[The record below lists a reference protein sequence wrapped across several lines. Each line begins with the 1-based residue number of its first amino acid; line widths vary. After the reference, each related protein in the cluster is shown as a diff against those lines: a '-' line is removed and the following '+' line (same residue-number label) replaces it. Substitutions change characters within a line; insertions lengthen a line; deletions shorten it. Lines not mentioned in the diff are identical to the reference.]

1 MPGSELVRIML
12 VIGPEQTV
20 CEAGVAVAT
29 GSGFTVPV
37 TGTLGELE
45 QAIEV

>member
-1 MPGSELVRIML
+1 MVLESTMV

-29 GSGFTVPV
+29 GNGSTVPF
-37 TGTLGELE
+37 TGVLGALIHTWPGE
-45 QAIEV
+45 